1 MPNDPTRLSSLEF
14 LILKM
19 LINNSGEMYGLEM
32 IEQADGRLKRGTI
45 YVTLGRMEDKGFILS
60 RKEKQREGARGLPRR
75 LYKPSAEGRRVLAAW
90 EMPTGNLSG
99 EGLA

>member
-1 MPNDPTRLSSLEF
+1 MSNDPTRLSALEF

-19 LINNSGEMYGLEM
+19 LINNSGEMFGLEM
-32 IEQADGRLKRGTI
+32 VESSGGRLKRGTI

-75 LYKPSAEGRRVLAAW
+75 LYKPSALGQRVLAAW
-90 EMPTGNLSG
+90 EIPTGNLGG
-99 EGLA
+99 EGLV